1 MLGGLG
7 GASAATGLSG
17 GSIAAAGDAAA
28 AAAGLSGG
36 SIAAAGDA
44 AAAAA
49 GLLGGSIAAAGSTA
63 TAISTVSGV
72 GGTGASF
79 LKQSAQNN
87 AAQAN
92 AAEAKIQA
100 SQAGQAGIVAEQQ
113 QRIETS
119 QAIGNERNSAA
130 AGGVDPNSGSAL
142 TEQEQTKQFGEYNAQ
157 TTKTNYENLAKGY
170 EIQSTADLASQVN
183 PALAAGTTALG
194 YAAAATNQR
203 YNRMLAGTNPY
214 LWGDQ
219 H

>member
-7 GASAATGLSG
+7 GAAAATGPVADMTAAEVASLSG
-17 GSIAAAGDAAA
+17 GSIAAAESAA
-28 AAAGLSGG
+28 
-36 SIAAAGDA
+36 
-44 AAAAA
+44 
-49 GLLGGSIAAAGSTA
+49 TA
-63 TAISTVSGV
+63 TSAISGV
-72 GGTGASF
+72 VGTGASF
-79 LKQSAQNN
+79 LSQSAQNN

-113 QRIETS
+113 QRIETG
-119 QAIGNERNSAA
+119 QAIGQERNAAA

-214 LWGDQ
+214 LWGDG